1 MERQLIYELEKLI
14 LLGNHLQ
21 IQCNPCQTSNYFF
34 FFFAEIE
41 KPVLKAMGPSIVKV
55 ILKAHKLE
63 VSHFEIFKLQSSVV
77 IRTV

>member
-1 MERQLIYELEKLI
+1 MESVTESFRTERS
-14 LLGNHLQ
+14 LGPNGL
-21 IQCNPCQTSNYFF
+21 T
-34 FFFAEIE
+34 EIE